1 MGNMLDKF
9 RGQKAPDS
17 KNTVSVYSVG
27 PIAKPMGQ
35 QRAPLQDSR
44 LPRAVAI
51 YGAAAAVFAVLT
63 IFYFIQG
70 MWFTGLIL
78 IVPTFCLG
86 GFSWYY
92 LKASGNRLR

>member
-9 RGQKAPDS
+9 KGSKSSGP

-27 PIAKPMGQ
+27 PIAKPAM
-35 QRAPLQDSR
+35 QRNAVGDSK

-51 YGAAAAVFAVLT
+51 YAAAAAVFAVLT
-63 IFYFIQG
+63 VFYFIQG

-78 IVPTFCLG
+78 VVPTFCLG

-92 LKASGNRLR
+92 LKASGNRLG